1 MITSPPMHSK
11 HYLPALLAIGLG
23 STPTAGRT
31 CDLCAIYT
39 ATEAHGGNHTGF
51 IFGAAEQFTHF
62 GTLQFDGV
70 EEPDPIGQEWNSSI
84 TQALVGYDFDRISI
98 QLNIPYIHRSY
109 RRAEGFAV
117 EEGTE
122 SGFGD
127 LSLVARYLAWH
138 HESDQVTGLW
148 HVLAGIKLPTG
159 SSDRLQE
166 ELHEVEIEG
175 APESGIHGHD
185 LALGSGSFDGVV
197 GTSLYLRSDRA
208 FVTGSAQY
216 SIRSEGDY
224 GYRYAND
231 FLWEA
236 GPGVYLVLND
246 NTSIALQLLASGEI
260 KGKDTFRGESAEDTG
275 ITDVFLGPHLSATF
289 GPGLSGEIGLDIP
302 VRIDNTALQ
311 SVPDYRIRAGLTW
324 RY

>member
-1 MITSPPMHSK
+1 MHSK

-231 FLWEA
+231 FC
-236 GPGVYLVLND
+236 
-246 NTSIALQLLASGEI
+246 
-260 KGKDTFRGESAEDTG
+260 GKPAR
-275 ITDVFLGPHLSATF
+275 
-289 GPGLSGEIGLDIP
+289 GLSRAQRQYLHRPATPGFGRDKGQGHVPWGIGRRYGDHGCLPGPPSQRHLWPRPKRRD
-302 VRIDNTALQ
+302 RLGHSSQIDNTALQ
-311 SVPDYRIRAGLTW
+311 SVPDHRIRAGLTW